1 MKLIDLRAVG
11 AAYRF
16 VLENPAP
23 VLAASALYGVVFAVQ
38 SLLTAYAGAYA
49 PGAAPAAIAFM
60 AVAFGAFVIG
70 WASLGRLALGIPKTG
85 FFGLTLGGD
94 EGRLLWALALVVL
107 LLVII
112 LMTAGVAMAFMIA
125 GLAFTE
131 MDPGAPQPDGY
142 VNLFELMGP
151 VALAVSFALIAVF
164 LVFSL
169 WLITRLALTAPA
181 TLEASAIRVLSI
193 WPASRGR
200 SVEIALTGLASL
212 APGIIVLV
220 VLNTVCVA
228 LLGAG
233 PAIAQSASGEAGAL
247 IVNPALFLVVS
258 AIYGVAKIALLAAP
272 LIAALCALYSVYKV
286 EGEIS
291 PD

>member
-1 MKLIDLRAVG
+1 MRLIDFRAVG

-23 VLAASALYGVVFAVQ
+23 VLAAGAFYGVVFAVQ
-38 SLLTAYAGAYA
+38 SLMTAYAAAHA
-49 PGAAPAAIAFM
+49 PGAAPAMILFM
-60 AVAFGAFVIG
+60 AVAFCVFVIG
-70 WASLGRLALGIPKTG
+70 WASLGRLALGIPKKG

-94 EGRLLWALALVVL
+94 EGRLIWALALVVL
-107 LLVII
+107 LLAII

-131 MDPGAPQPDGY
+131 MDPGAPQPEGY

-169 WLITRLALTAPA
+169 WLMTRLALTAPA
-181 TLEASAIRVLSI
+181 TLEAGAIRVLSI